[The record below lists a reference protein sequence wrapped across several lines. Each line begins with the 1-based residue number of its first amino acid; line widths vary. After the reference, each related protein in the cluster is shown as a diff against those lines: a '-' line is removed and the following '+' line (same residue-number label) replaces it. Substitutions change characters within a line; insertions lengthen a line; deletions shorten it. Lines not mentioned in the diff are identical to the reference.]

1 MKIYSMELQF
11 ENHKNGNGG
20 YISLKN
26 ENEEIGRA
34 TYTISPE
41 NNLLIISYV
50 MVYPK
55 FEGNGYGKKLVQE
68 SIKFARE
75 NKWKVNPHCS
85 YARSVMIRMQGL
97 EDIFSK

>member
-1 MKIYSMELQF
+1 MEIFF
-11 ENHKNGNGG
+11 ENNKKGNGG

-26 ENEEIGRA
+26 ETEEIGRA

-41 NNLLIISYV
+41 NNILIVSYV

-55 FEGNGYGKKLVQE
+55 FEGQGFGKKLVEE

-75 NKWKVNPHCS
+75 NHWKINPHCS
-85 YARSVMIRMQGL
+85 YARSVMMRMSEI
-97 EDIFSK
+97 EDVFSK

>member
-1 MKIYSMELQF
+1 MNTTF

-20 YISLKN
+20 FISLKN
-26 ENEEIGRA
+26 ETEEIGRA

-55 FEGNGYGKKLVQE
+55 FGGQGFGKKLVFLCTFCNDE
-68 SIKFARE
+68 NARHRRCLFKIKKVAKFAT
-75 NKWKVNPHCS
+75 
-85 YARSVMIRMQGL
+85 
-97 EDIFSK
+97 F

>member
-1 MKIYSMELQF
+1 MNTTF

-20 YISLKN
+20 FISLKN
-26 ENEEIGRA
+26 EPEEIGRA

-55 FEGNGYGKKLVQE
+55 FGGQGFGKKLVEE
-68 SIKFARE
+68 SIQFARE
-75 NKWKVNPHCS
+75 NKWQVNPHCS
-85 YARSVMIRMQGL
+85 YARSVMTRMQGI
-97 EDIFSK
+97 EDVFSK

>member
-1 MKIYSMELQF
+1 MNLSF

-20 YISLKN
+20 FLLLKN
-26 ENEEIGRA
+26 ETEEIGRA

-55 FEGNGYGKKLVQE
+55 FEGNGFGKKLVE
-68 SIKFARE
+68 EGIKFARE
-75 NKWKVNPHCS
+75 NNWKVNPHCS
-85 YARSVMIRMQGL
+85 YARSVMTRMTGV
-97 EDIFSK
+97 EDVFTK

>member
-1 MKIYSMELQF
+1 MEIFF
-11 ENHKNGNGG
+11 ENNKKGNGG

-26 ENEEIGRA
+26 ETEEIGRA

-41 NNLLIISYV
+41 NNILIVSYV

-55 FEGNGYGKKLVQE
+55 FEGQGFGKKLVEE

-75 NKWKVNPHCS
+75 NHWEINPHCS
-85 YARSVMIRMQGL
+85 YARSVMMRISGI
-97 EDIFSK
+97 EDVFTK